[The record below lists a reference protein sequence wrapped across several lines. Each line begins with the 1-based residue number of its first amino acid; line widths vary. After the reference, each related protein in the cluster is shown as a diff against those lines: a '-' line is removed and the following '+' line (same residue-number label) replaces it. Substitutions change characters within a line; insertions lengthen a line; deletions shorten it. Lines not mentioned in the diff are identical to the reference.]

1 MTFALLRAGFPNST
15 VAIALAVVP
24 FVALALTPAQRLP
37 HAPVQGVQMI
47 MAAAGDTIVSGDQAV
62 AD

>member
-1 MTFALLRAGFPNST
+1 MTFALLRAGFPNSA

-47 MAAAGDTIVSGDQAV
+47 MAAAGDTIMSGDQAV